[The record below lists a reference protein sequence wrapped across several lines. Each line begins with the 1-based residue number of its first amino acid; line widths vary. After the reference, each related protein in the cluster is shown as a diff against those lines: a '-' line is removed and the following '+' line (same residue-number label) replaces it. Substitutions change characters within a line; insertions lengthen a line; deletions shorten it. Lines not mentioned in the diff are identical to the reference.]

1 MTRRHW
7 DWEATVVYGVC
18 LALNLMGV
26 WYVVFHIRLFQIDA
40 IARTLN
46 AWMVFFS
53 TEPKLSNMGFVWL
66 PLPTLLQLPLI
77 LIPPLRTYG
86 LAGNVLTALV
96 GAGAATILYALMR
109 HYGFPRWQR
118 ILWLGVWVLNPMVWL
133 YSANAMSEI
142 IAIFCLLLGWYHWDR
157 WVSTEDTFN
166 LVGMSLAMAMW
177 FLTRYESL
185 LFAGALLVL
194 IALHLWRKGAP
205 WGQVWSSALLYG
217 VPVAGTV
224 ALWLV
229 VNWAIMGHPLYF
241 AMGSYSPGTEAP
253 LLVAGDPA
261 LVPLRSNVLAVIR
274 TIMVRSWKLYPG
286 AGLGAAF
293 LIIVA
298 VWRRSW
304 ALAGYLL
311 FPLAFLA
318 SAVYNDLF
326 GFPLLSLRYFILVI
340 PLGALLWVE
349 GVRGLK
355 PRNTWAALLGA
366 AVLAGSIPFT
376 AQAMLESQ
384 KGIEENYAINALLG
398 RPVPDLWAND
408 RLMARYILEHA
419 GYREVLADPREGSN
433 VIFFAGRLDRFVL
446 PADSDFKRIL
456 QAPYGQVR
464 YILAIEKNPELLLD
478 QIAETYPELSYQDDV
493 GWARLVL
500 RAYPFRLYE
509 VLGDPYRLPETPP
522 SQLLKPSAPGG

>member
-1 MTRRHW
+1 MSHRR
-7 DWEATVVYGVC
+7 DWEAFAVYGIC
-18 LALNLMGV
+18 LALNLVGV
-26 WYVVFHIRLFQIDA
+26 WYVVFRIHLFQIDA
-40 IARTLN
+40 MARTLN

-66 PLPTLLQLPLI
+66 PLPTLLQLPLV

-96 GAGAATILYALMR
+96 GAGAATILYVILR
-109 HYGFPRWQR
+109 HHGFPRWQR
-118 ILWLGVWVLNPMVWL
+118 ILWLGAWVLNPMIWL

-142 IAIFCLLLGWYHWDR
+142 IAIFCLLLAWYYWDR
-157 WVSTEDTFN
+157 WTDTEETFN

-194 IALHLWRKGAP
+194 IAVHLWRKGAP
-205 WGQVWSSALLYG
+205 REQIGSSALLYG
-217 VPVAGTV
+217 APIAGTV
-224 ALWLV
+224 VLWLL

-241 AMGSYSPGTEAP
+241 AIGPYSPGTEAP
-253 LLVAGDPA
+253 LLVAEDPA
-261 LVPLRSNVLAVIR
+261 LVPLRSDVRAVIQ
-274 TIMVRSWKLYPG
+274 TIALRSWRLFP
-286 AGLGAAF
+286 AVGLGAAF
-293 LIIVA
+293 LALAAIL
-298 VWRRSW
+298 RRSW
-304 ALAGYLL
+304 ALASYLL

-318 SAVYNDLF
+318 SAVYNDLV

-340 PLGALLWVE
+340 PLGVLLWVE

-355 PRNTWAALLGA
+355 PRNTWASLLGVIA
-366 AVLAGSIPFT
+366 LVGAIPFT
-376 AQAMLESQ
+376 VEAMLESQ

-408 RLMARYILEHA
+408 RLVAQYILEHA

-433 VIFFAGRLDRFVL
+433 VIFFTGRLDRFVL
-446 PADSDFKRIL
+446 PSDSDFKRIL

-464 YILAIEKNPELLLD
+464 YILAIEKNPEHTLD
-478 QIAETYPELSYQDDV
+478 QISETYPELALQDDV

-509 VLGDPYRLPETPP
+509 VLRDPYRLPNAAP
-522 SQLLKPSAPGG
+522 SEMLNPSAPGQ